1 MNSIERRELRYQR
14 RKAKRKIDNVS
25 IDVFCFSKVM
35 YYADKCCKGVGYK
48 KSTQNFKLHLL
59 TSIATTCY
67 NIKK

>member
-14 RKAKRKIDNVS
+14 RKAKRKADNVS

-48 KSTQNFKLHLL
+48 KSRKILNYIYLL
-59 TSIATTCY
+59 ILLQLV
-67 NIKK
+67 II